1 MEGLADEDRIDRV
14 VGERDGVRAARN
26 RLGLRHDP
34 LQHRPHAVERLDRD
48 HPREPTDELPRQ
60 LPRAGSQ
67 VEHDRV
73 RRKLERVQR
82 RLGVAGPPTL
92 VRLGRALEA
101 AREVGQTPARRKARL
116 SRSISRAI
124 TRRCTSCVPS

>member
-1 MEGLADEDRIDRV
+1 MEGLADEDRVDRV
-14 VGERDGVRAARN
+14 VGERDRVRAARS
-26 RLGLRHDP
+26 RLGLRDDA

-48 HPREPTDELPRQ
+48 HPREPADELPRQ
-60 LPRAGSQ
+60 LSSAGCQ

-73 RRKLERVQR
+73 RGKLESVER
-82 RLGVAGPPTL
+82 RLGIAGPATL